1 MQLIMK
7 DNGTNAMHN
16 QKCELNSTTMKFKAI
31 DNTKTHRILNDTGIL
46 RLTGA
51 PEKTRW
57 MDNKEHKRGEEV
69 KKAHA
74 SNGLQP
80 S

>member
-1 MQLIMK
+1 MQLK
-7 DNGTNAMHN
+7 VTDNGTNVMYN
-16 QKCELNSTTMKFKAI
+16 QKCELTSTIMKLNAV
-31 DNTKTHRILNDTGIL
+31 DNVKKHRILNDTGIL

-57 MDNKEHKRGEEV
+57 MDNKEHKRGEDM